1 MARLLPSLPTM
12 VATALTLDQTDTGEQ
27 EFIFTEGSLFITL
40 EGDVRFEPNRNLDHE
55 DGPVVKS
62 IVVTSSDGDVD
73 VETATVM
80 LTITDGDIPTIE
92 SVPSVS
98 LSETQL
104 ADGSTPSGSA
114 VSQTEIISF
123 TNQSDDV
130 EKFRLEPNPVQFR
143 WSPKIKQHCG

>member
-1 MARLLPSLPTM
+1 QFS
-12 VATALTLDQTDTGEQ
+12 
-27 EFIFTEGSLFITL
+27 FTEGELFITL

-55 DGPVVKS
+55 SGPIVKS
-62 IVVTSSDGDVD
+62 IVVTSRDGDLD
-73 VETATVM
+73 VETATVV

-114 VSQTEIISF
+114 VSQTETISF

-130 EKFRLEPNPVQFR
+130 VSFRIEPTEF
-143 WSPKIKQHCG
+143 

>member
-1 MARLLPSLPTM
+1 
-12 VATALTLDQTDTGEQ
+12 
-27 EFIFTEGSLFITL
+27 SLFITL
-40 EGDVRFEPNRNLDHE
+40 DGDVRFEPNRSLDHE
-55 DGPVVKS
+55 SGPIVKS

-73 VETATVM
+73 VETATVV

-104 ADGSTPSGSA
+104 ADGSTPSGIA
-114 VSQTEIISF
+114 VSQTETISF

-130 EKFRLEPNPVQFR
+130 EKFRLEPTQFNTGGTLTSNNIAVELKEDPVN
-143 WSPKIKQHCG
+143 SGNYT